1 LGKVYNLRASMISRV
16 IGTDAYCSRQN
27 YFEILVGNKDEKPV
41 NQEYTQHGKD
51 CERYGIAEVMLH
63 TGDLV
68 HNCGLDL
75 LGEQIN
81 TQADYMSNND
91 DSVIL
96 SCTPDGYIGDNHLVE
111 IKAPYYVQD
120 DAQKYIH
127 RYLPQIYFQQYLTGK
142 DGTWVCVYQMNNSTV
157 MYIPKN
163 EKYVHDFMFP
173 KIFEFSTYLLKGEM
187 DKNFK
192 TKRTHKKE
200 FIYDGEL
207 DVQVA

>member
-1 LGKVYNLRASMISRV
+1 
-16 IGTDAYCSRQN
+16 
-27 YFEILVGNKDEKPV
+27 
-41 NQEYTQHGKD
+41 
-51 CERYGIAEVMLH
+51 
-63 TGDLV
+63 
-68 HNCGLDL
+68 
-75 LGEQIN
+75 
-81 TQADYMSNND
+81 
-91 DSVIL
+91 
-96 SCTPDGYIGDNHLVE
+96 
-111 IKAPYYVQD
+111 
-120 DAQKYIH
+120 
-127 RYLPQIYFQQYLTGK
+127 
-142 DGTWVCVYQMNNSTV
+142 MNNSTV